1 MLGSYG
7 NRIWTRT
14 PVIGLDTTVPIPPSL
29 PPSRWI
35 AGFILY
41 YHVSPRSQLFA
52 APVSLYY
59 PQGALENAGKLLPAN
74 HRRWWSRKQENLIG
88 LSRFSSTIL
97 PRFLFIYLFFRLSW
111 IYTNYWLIKNLINIL
126 KYEIIIHSTFSIFF
140 FFQLVRIID
149 SIEIEAIIF

>member
-1 MLGSYG
+1 M
-7 NRIWTRT
+7 NENPRDWTRYNRT
-14 PVIGLDTTVPIPPSL
+14 YPSL